1 MAKKDKKKKKNKSS
15 NVEQFNV
22 MLNKHKD
29 EIELYKDEKKTT
41 LEKVTS
47 ESAKNVKASPFDG
60 VIPVPSTES
69 AKDKKVDFHLS
80 AHYSSPI
87 YKLFE
92 LSLGSKVPHTLI
104 MTIDVNDVDLLFHPF
119 INPTITSLYEK
130 SNLYLILNK
139 AEKQRSKLQK
149 WSESEPEE
157 EYDMFVMNIP
167 DIALFTESIVDGKA
181 KAIFFNLVIQVVK
194 AKKPIGKLKKKN
206 SPKLEDLCRF
216 IIKCTMENIKNYGC
230 TTIVT
235 AINDNFSPDY
245 DAVIQNWGI
254 LLDADESF
262 AKVVNAI
269 HFTVRDSNG
278 YAITSN
284 GVMAIEE
291 KRHKA

>member
-1 MAKKDKKKKKNKSS
+1 MAKKDKKKKKNKGSK
-15 NVEQFNV
+15 VEQFNV

-29 EIELYKDEKKTT
+29 EIEMYKDEKKTT

-47 ESAKNVKASPFDG
+47 DSAKAVKATPFDG

-80 AHYSSPI
+80 AHYSSPL

-92 LSLGSKVPHTLI
+92 LALGAPVPHTLVL
-104 MTIDVNDVDLLFHPF
+104 TVDVADVDLLFHPF
-119 INPTITSLYEK
+119 INQTITSLYEK

-139 AEKQRSKLQK
+139 AEKQRAKLQK
-149 WSESEPEE
+149 WSETEAEE
-157 EYDMFVMNIP
+157 EFDMFVMNIP

-181 KAIFFNLVIQVVK
+181 KAIYFNLVIQVVK
-194 AKKPIGKLKKKN
+194 SKKPIGKLKKKN
-206 SPKLEDLCRF
+206 SSKLEDLCRF

-230 TTIVT
+230 TTVITPVSE
-235 AINDNFSPDY
+235 NFAPDFY
-245 DAVIQNWGI
+245 SVIQNWGA
-254 LLDADESF
+254 LLDADDAF

-269 HFTVRDSNG
+269 HFAVKDSSG
-278 YAITSN
+278 YAIVSN
-284 GVMAIEE
+284 GVLEIEQ